1 MDSAPSPWNR
11 NSNCNSLRLCYIHTH
26 RMALFR
32 RFPFHYRPPPRC
44 SCSIHIYG
52 ALWHRKEGRKDK
64 GCIMWKRSLLPLLL
78 SLLLLQPIYSVEN
91 PDPEAM
97 TDSEIYAELSMISER
112 QLKRWEM
119 LETELPQLQLKSEIL
134 GKDLETLS
142 LSLSQTEKT
151 LSDRTSLSEN
161 SIEEIG
167 ERSTDS

>member
-1 MDSAPSPWNR
+1 M
-11 NSNCNSLRLCYIHTH
+11 
-26 RMALFR
+26 
-32 RFPFHYRPPPRC
+32 
-44 SCSIHIYG
+44 
-52 ALWHRKEGRKDK
+52 
-64 GCIMWKRSLLPLLL
+64 
-78 SLLLLQPIYSVEN
+78 LQPIYSVEN

>member
-1 MDSAPSPWNR
+1 
-11 NSNCNSLRLCYIHTH
+11 
-26 RMALFR
+26 
-32 RFPFHYRPPPRC
+32 
-44 SCSIHIYG
+44 
-52 ALWHRKEGRKDK
+52 
-64 GCIMWKRSLLPLLL
+64 
-78 SLLLLQPIYSVEN
+78 
-91 PDPEAM
+91 M